1 MKEASFYISKLNK
14 VKCVLCPHTC
24 VLEEGQIGLC
34 RVRQNIEGTLF
45 SLSYGMVSAMHVD
58 PIEKKPLYHFL
69 PGSKSFSISTN
80 GCVLSCLNCQNWQI
94 SQNSVDEHSA
104 QKLAPESIVK
114 MVLDTNCESI
124 SYTYT
129 DPVVFYEFMLDV
141 AEKAKDHGVKNVLV
155 SSGYMNSRPL
165 NNLLPYI
172 DGANIDLKCFDDKI
186 YNKLNGG
193 SLKPVLKALQLIN
206 DSDTWLEI
214 TNLIIPG
221 WTDDVNMIEKMCRWL
236 VKEGF
241 GQVPL
246 HFSRFV
252 PTYHLSDL
260 NLTSLEVLLK
270 ARQIAAEVG
279 MKYVYIGNV
288 HKQNVS
294 STFCPNCKTEMI
306 NRDGGIRI
314 ANLRSDGSCHICGD
328 RIDGVW
334 E

>member
-1 MKEASFYISKLNK
+1 MQNK

-34 RVRQNIEGTLF
+34 RVRQNLEGKLF

-94 SQNSVDEHSA
+94 SQNAVDEYSA

-114 MVLDTNCESI
+114 IALDTNCESI

-129 DPVVFYEFMLDV
+129 DPVVYYEFMLDV
-141 AEKAKDHGVKNVLV
+141 AKNAKYHGIRNVLV
-155 SSGYMNSRPL
+155 SSGYINPKPL
-165 NNLLPYI
+165 KKMLPYL
-172 DGANIDLKCFDDKI
+172 DGANIDLKSFDDKT
-186 YNKLNGG
+186 YHKLNGG
-193 SLKPVLKALQLIN
+193 SLKPVLKTLQLIN
-206 DSDTWLEI
+206 DSEAWLEI

-221 WTDDVNMIEKMCRWL
+221 WTDDIKMIEKMSSWL

-241 GQVPL
+241 GKVPL

-252 PTYHLSDL
+252 PTYRLPDI
-260 NLTSLEVLLK
+260 NWTPLEVLLK
-270 ARQIAAEVG
+270 ARQIAEEVG
-279 MKYVYIGNV
+279 MKYVYLGNV
-288 HKQNVS
+288 HKQNVTT
-294 STFCPNCKTEMI
+294 TFCPNCKTEII
-306 NRDGGIRI
+306 NRDGVIRMSK
-314 ANLRSDGSCHICGD
+314 LRSDGYCLICGE

-334 E
+334 QCKY